1 MFTNKLF
8 HSVNFWIMAGL
19 PNLWYFFSYAFVVK
33 YVSISSTYSGQ
44 LVGQSERFRVIEIQK
59 CEICFFSPFM
69 LTLFPHFC
77 TTFIKS
83 PFLGQSW
90 STNYCCTCPAPVEF
104 DPSLNVKRFETEKIK
119 FLVNKE
125 TWNLRSNYFPKGK
138 FSKSR
143 LILN

>member
-1 MFTNKLF
+1 MNELKKSQNDRKCPQMNFSFSQLLNHGRPAKLVVF
-8 HSVNFWIMAGL
+8 IFLCFCFQICKHLKHLLRSV
-19 PNLWYFFSYAFVVK
+19 
-33 YVSISSTYSGQ
+33 
-44 LVGQSERFRVIEIQK
+44 VGQSERFRVIEIQK

-104 DPSLNVKRFETEKIK
+104 DPSLNVKRFEKIK
-119 FLVNKE
+119 FLVNTE
-125 TWNLRSNYFPKGK
+125 T
-138 FSKSR
+138 
-143 LILN
+143 